1 MELLHIAA
9 VSLGS
14 IIVLFILTK
23 ILGCRQMSQLSMF
36 DYVNGITIGSIAAE
50 MATSLENDFF
60 KPLSAMVIYAAAA
73 LLFSKLSCASICA
86 RRLIV
91 GKPVLLYDNGILYFK
106 NMKRAN
112 LDLNEF
118 MAQCRVSGYFDL
130 ADIKTAILEAN
141 GHISFL
147 PKAEARPINL
157 DDFKLKADDTLP
169 AAQAVFSP
177 TQDWLVSN
185 IVIDGNI
192 MTKNLKHTGH
202 DERWLKNQLKAHGI
216 SDIRDVFLATC
227 DTKNTVHVYKKHTA
241 PCKFDVLS

>member
-23 ILGCRQMSQLSMF
+23 ILGYRQMSQLSMF

-60 KPLSAMVIYAAAA
+60 KPLSAMIIYAAAA
-73 LLFSKLSCASICA
+73 LLFSKLSCVSIYA
-86 RRLIV
+86 RRFIV
-91 GKPVLLYDNGILYFK
+91 GKPVLLYHNGTLYFQ
-106 NMKRAN
+106 NMRRAN

-130 ADIKTAILEAN
+130 SDIEAAILEAN

-147 PKAEARPINL
+147 PKADARPINL
-157 DDFKLKADDTLP
+157 SDFQLKAGETLP
-169 AAQAVFSP
+169 VTKAVLSP
-177 TQDWLVSN
+177 TQDFLVAHV
-185 IVIDGNI
+185 VIDGHI

-216 SDIRDVFLATC
+216 SDIREIFLATC
-227 DTKNTVHVYKKHTA
+227 DIKNTVQVYKKHPA
-241 PCKFDVLS
+241 PCKFDVFS